1 MSNYIYAEI
10 LDILKSRNWIIF
22 TNQNPD
28 GKKLSDKENSSLH
41 RQLVQAYREEGLKF
55 ETVVGRYNG
64 NYEDGIILFTPI
76 AVARENAAATARQ
89 YGQECVLTAEGL
101 IYQDGSVHPVID
113 WVFPATEPEDNY
125 TLFRSTYFRAEINF
139 DVKFTFDPIAA

>member
-1 MSNYIYAEI
+1 MSNYINAEI

-22 TNQNPD
+22 TNQNPG

-41 RQLVQAYREEGLKF
+41 RQLVQAYRERGLKF

-76 AVARENAAATARQ
+76 AVTRENAAATARL
-89 YGQECVLTAEGL
+89 YGQESVLTHEGL
-101 IYQDGSVHPVID
+101 VYQDESCHPITG
-113 WVFPATEPEDNY
+113 WSFPLTEPDDNF
-125 TLFRSTYFRAEINF
+125 TLIDSTYVRANINF
-139 DVKFTFDPIAA
+139 DEKI